1 LGLAWSS
8 QQGLT
13 IGVANGERASCLGI
27 CPQAGITIDNEQFL
41 IDFYVIA
48 LEGYELVLGCNW
60 LRQLGPILWDFDK
73 LTMAFCWMNRR
84 VKFQG
89 LAAPNKPLLAA
100 TATDNLLNLLL
111 AEYRDI
117 FSKPEGLPPARRF
130 DHRIHLLSET
140 TPVAVRPYRYPL
152 LLKDE
157 IEKQCDDMLQQGLIR
172 PSTSAF
178 SSPVLFLV
186 CKKDMTWRFCVD
198 FRALN
203 AVTLKDKFPIPVVDE
218 LLDELQNTRF
228 FSKID
233 LRSWYHQVLMHE
245 DDIAKT
251 VFRTHQSH
259 FEFLVMPFG
268 LTNAPATFQAL
279 MNETLKPYILKSVLV
294 FFDDILIYN
303 ATWADH
309 LQHLRM
315 VLDTLRQCHL
325 FAKESKCVLG
335 AKEISYLG
343 HVISRQGVAMD
354 ITKVEAVQS
363 WPQPKTVCGLRGFL
377 GLAGYYRR
385 FIANFGVI
393 ALRLTQLLKKEGFT
407 WTTTTTEAF
416 DALKK
421 ALTTAP
427 VL

>member
-1 LGLAWSS
+1 
-8 QQGLT
+8 
-13 IGVANGERASCLGI
+13 
-27 CPQAGITIDNEQFL
+27 
-41 IDFYVIA
+41 
-48 LEGYELVLGCNW
+48 
-60 LRQLGPILWDFDK
+60 
-73 LTMAFCWMNRR
+73 
-84 VKFQG
+84 
-89 LAAPNKPLLAA
+89 
-100 TATDNLLNLLL
+100 
-111 AEYRDI
+111 
-117 FSKPEGLPPARRF
+117 
-130 DHRIHLLSET
+130 
-140 TPVAVRPYRYPL
+140 
-152 LLKDE
+152 
-157 IEKQCDDMLQQGLIR
+157 MLQQGLIR

-178 SSPVLFLV
+178 SSPILFLV

-279 MNETLKPYILKSVLV
+279 MNETLKPYIRKSVLV

-325 FAKESKCVLG
+325 FGKESKCVLG

-343 HVISRQGVAMD
+343 HVISGQGVAMD

-363 WPQPKTVCGLRGFL
+363 WPQPKTVCGLWGFL

-427 VL
+427 VLQLPDFDKSFIVDCDASGSGLVLFCISKMGRSLFIAGP